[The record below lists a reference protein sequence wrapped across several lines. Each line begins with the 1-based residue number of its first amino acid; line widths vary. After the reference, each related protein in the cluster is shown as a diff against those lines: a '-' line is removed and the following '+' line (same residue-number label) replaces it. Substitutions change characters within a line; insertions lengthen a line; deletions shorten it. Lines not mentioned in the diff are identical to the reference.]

1 MGRCIAQ
8 DRHRSFAFHEW
19 FSIQHTGGRLGGKKE
34 FSRQFLLV
42 RGQHMK
48 RSKPA
53 PRLEVPTRLVLKPR
67 DAAHR
72 IHSAADHSPY
82 QARQ

>member
-53 PRLEVPTRLVLKPR
+53 PRLEVPHATCSET
-67 DAAHR
+67 A
-72 IHSAADHSPY
+72 
-82 QARQ
+82 